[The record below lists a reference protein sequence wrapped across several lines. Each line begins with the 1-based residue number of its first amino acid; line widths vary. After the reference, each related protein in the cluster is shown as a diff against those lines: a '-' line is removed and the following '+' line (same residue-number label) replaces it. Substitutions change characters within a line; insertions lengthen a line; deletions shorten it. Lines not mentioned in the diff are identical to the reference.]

1 MYITICKRASGSLMY
16 EQVLSDNLEG
26 YGGERG
32 GFRREGTYVCLW
44 PIHVDIQQKPSH
56 YCKKKKKKL
65 TDGELG

>member
-1 MYITICKRASGSLMY
+1 MYK
-16 EQVLSDNLEG
+16 QVLADNLEG